1 MGSKAEIE
9 TLEKGSHY
17 NPNNR
22 LKTHDRRLDPALA
35 QSVELWYE
43 WPDKTVPAKKVAD
56 YFTIVATMK
65 YL

>member
-35 QSVELWYE
+35 QSVEL
-43 WPDKTVPAKKVAD
+43 
-56 YFTIVATMK
+56 
-65 YL
+65 